1 MVRPAW
7 RRALRRVP
15 VAASGGPVRMAAL
28 GWARAAA
35 TTGPVS
41 RPWADRMR
49 ASSQSRPRRAK
60 ASAGEDTAGITAGVR
75 PRARR
80 ARAVAEEPGAPRGG
94 DDAEEAGVA
103 GGQDGD
109 RARVGAD
116 GVEGDL
122 QAAERN
128 AVGLGRER
136 GGGQV
141 AGGAGHGGRGGQGV
155 GGRGRQRGAV
165 DADHGDAG
173 GQRRS
178 SWWASWARRAWRA
191 PASARRKP

>member
-80 ARAVAEEPGAPRGG
+80 ARPMPKKPGAPGARPGPGPGGAPGRRGG
-94 DDAEEAGVA
+94 GKAAKEAGPA
-103 GGQDGD
+103 GARGADG
-109 RARVGAD
+109 ARVGAD

-128 AVGLGRER
+128 AVGL
-136 GGGQV
+136 
-141 AGGAGHGGRGGQGV
+141 
-155 GGRGRQRGAV
+155 
-165 DADHGDAG
+165 
-173 GQRRS
+173 
-178 SWWASWARRAWRA
+178 
-191 PASARRKP
+191 